1 MRTLLLALCSVVALA
16 ADRPTFNDK
25 GELLFPTNY
34 REWVYLS
41 SGLGMTY
48 GPAAAQNL
56 VSPMF
61 DNVFVNPP
69 AYAAFKETG
78 KWPESTIFVLEIRYS
93 VSQGSINKGGF
104 YQSDIFS
111 IEAAVKDSSRFEKS
125 WGYFNFDGGL
135 RPSLTAVKA
144 FDRKASCYGCHEP
157 NGAVENTFS
166 QFYPTALSVAEKMGT
181 VRASYQ
187 PPAPSPVRLF
197 HTIQAQGEAAS
208 AILDKA
214 KVANSSAMALRESSL
229 NAMGYAFL
237 QQGNKEQA
245 IGVLQ
250 WTAAAF
256 PQSANAQDSLS
267 EVYEEAGQPALALAS
282 AKRAHELLAGDTT
295 IPADRRDRVRQAIEE
310 RIVRL
315 SKK

>member
-1 MRTLLLALCSVVALA
+1 MRTLLLLALGTAAMA
-16 ADRPTFNDK
+16 ADKPQFNAN
-25 GELLFPTNY
+25 GELQFPADY

-61 DNVFVNPP
+61 DNVFVSPT
-69 AYAAFKETG
+69 AYAAYKTSG
-78 KWPESTIFVLEIRYS
+78 HWPESTIFVLEIRYS

-104 YQSDIFS
+104 YQSDVFS
-111 IEAAVKDSSRFEKS
+111 IEAAVKDSKRFEKG
-125 WGYFNFDGGL
+125 WAYFNFEGGL
-135 RPSLTAVKA
+135 RPMRAAVKA
-144 FDRKASCYGCHEP
+144 FDRTASCYGCHEP

-181 VRASYQ
+181 VKASYQ

-197 HTIQAQGEAAS
+197 HTIQAQGAA
-208 AILDKA
+208 AAAVLDKA
-214 KVANSSAMALRESSL
+214 KADNPTAMALRENSL
-229 NAMGYAFL
+229 NLMGYALL
-237 QQGNKEQA
+237 QQGDKEKA
-245 IGVLQ
+245 IAVLQ

-267 EVYEEAGQPALALAS
+267 EAYEAAGQSALARSASQRALALLP
-282 AKRAHELLAGDTT
+282 EDTA
-295 IPADRRDRVRQAIEE
+295 IPAARREAVAKAINDRIA
-310 RIVRL
+310 RL
-315 SKK
+315 SKQ